1 MCYNLAFLTK
11 RLEKYAE
18 RYKDT
23 LPPGFLSTAD
33 TGKTLPEYYFL
44 SGFDYPE
51 LPVITD
57 KDILMCR
64 WGLIPSWTRDQ
75 TSASDIRSKTHNAV
89 VETIFEKPSFRNS
102 ITTRRCLLGINGF
115 YEWRLF
121 NKKKYPYFITSA
133 RSEVFSLGCI
143 YDSWTDKVTGKIH
156 LTFSVITTPANPM
169 METIHNTK
177 KRMPL
182 ILNSEEEKR
191 WVSTDL
197 SPAEIEELIKPC
209 KDGDLRAVTISM
221 VVNYARNNR
230 NLPDIMKQVIY
241 PELEFGQRSLF
252 S

>member
-23 LPPGFLSTAD
+23 LPPGFLSTVD
-33 TGKTLPEYYFL
+33 SGKTLPEYYFL

-51 LPVITD
+51 LPVVTGN
-57 KDILMCR
+57 DILMCR

-75 TSASDIRSKTHNAV
+75 TTAADIRSKTHNAV
-89 VETIFEKPSFRNS
+89 GETIFEKPSFRNS
-102 ITTRRCLLGINGF
+102 ITSRRCILGINGF

-121 NKKKYPYFITSA
+121 NKSKYPYFITSA
-133 RSEVFSLGCI
+133 ENEIFSLGCI
-143 YDSWTDKVTGKIH
+143 YDSWTDKSTGQVH
-156 LTFSVITTPANPM
+156 HTFSVITTPANPL

-182 ILNSEEEKR
+182 ILNRDEEKA
-191 WVSTDL
+191 WVSPSL
-197 SPAEIEELIKPC
+197 SSGEIRDLIKPC
-209 KDGDLRAVTISM
+209 PDTVLKAITVSKNI
-221 VVNYARNNR
+221 NYARSDR
-230 NLPDIMKQVIY
+230 NIPGSMTRVVY
-241 PELEFGQRSLF
+241 PELEFGQNTLF